1 MDRKAMYKL
10 SYGLFILTAKEAEK
24 DNGCII
30 NTAIQAASEPNQLS
44 ICVNK
49 ANYTHDMI
57 QRTGKFTVSVLSQK
71 AQFELFK
78 HFGFQSGRDTNKF
91 EAFEQCARGTN
102 GIYYITEGTNAYIS
116 VTVTKTEDLG
126 SHTMFIGEI
135 TDMEVLS
142 NVPSVTYDYYQNNIK
157 PKPQEV
163 GKTEDSQTIWR
174 CRICGYEYVGE
185 ELPDDFICPL
195 CKHPASDFEKV
206 VKKTEVKEMA
216 ANKYAGTQTE
226 KNLQEAFAGESQAR
240 NKYTYFA
247 SVAKKEGYIPDD
259 WDKQYN
265 VGLYE
270 ETYDEAVRFA
280 KAFPETAWCYGNH
293 DLSYLWH
300 CLESGYSSMA
310 SMTVQRKLL
319 DLREAV
325 PEDNPIKYVQRI
337 DNVLFSHGGVLNFF
351 VEEYVPR
358 AKYNDVD
365 AVLETINQLGRIE
378 MWNDASPIWLRP
390 QHSKMRLYKP
400 RKLLQVVGHTP
411 MDAITKEGNL
421 ISTDVFSTYRDGKPI
436 GTEEFLLLDTVTW
449 EYCGIK
455 M

>member
-1 MDRKAMYKL
+1 MK
-10 SYGLFILTAKEAEK
+10 IL
-24 DNGCII
+24 
-30 NTAIQAASEPNQLS
+30 
-44 ICVNK
+44 V
-49 ANYTHDMI
+49 
-57 QRTGKFTVSVLSQK
+57 
-71 AQFELFK
+71 
-78 HFGFQSGRDTNKF
+78 
-91 EAFEQCARGTN
+91 
-102 GIYYITEGTNAYIS
+102 IS
-116 VTVTKTEDLG
+116 DVHL
-126 SHTMFIGEI
+126 
-135 TDMEVLS
+135 
-142 NVPSVTYDYYQNNIK
+142 
-157 PKPQEV
+157 KPQMF
-163 GKTEDSQTIWR
+163 K
-174 CRICGYEYVGE
+174 
-185 ELPDDFICPL
+185 
-195 CKHPASDFEKV
+195 
-206 VKKTEVKEMA
+206 
-216 ANKYAGTQTE
+216 
-226 KNLQEAFAGESQAR
+226 QATALMHQGIADR
-240 NKYTYFA
+240 A
-247 SVAKKEGYIPDD
+247 VCLMDIPDD

-270 ETYDEAVRFA
+270 ETYDEAIRFA

-310 SMTVQRKLL
+310 SLTVQRKLL

-421 ISTDVFSTYRDGKPI
+421 ISTDVFSTYREGKPI